1 MNSGFW
7 VFNLHPEIWS
17 GAIPLSRLLNIQAA
31 AWQSFVSLLNG
42 PWLLLERFSSVKFSR
57 VKDKELN
64 WVHFIRWED
73 KLGTNK
79 HTNITNALISFEV
92 QINSQKKLKDKSRLT
107 GEKSSLDFHFM
118 ENWEDWIGNLAHVS
132 WSKAL
137 WLKIYFIICI
147 ACSFPSII
155 GSNVL

>member
-17 GAIPLSRLLNIQAA
+17 GAIPLSRLLNIQAE

-64 WVHFIRWED
+64 WVHFILWED

-79 HTNITNALISFEV
+79 HTNITNALISFFRSR
-92 QINSQKKLKDKSRLT
+92 INSQKKLQDKSRLT

-137 WLKIYFIICI
+137 LVENLLYHLYCRLIYEYYWQ
-147 ACSFPSII
+147 
-155 GSNVL
+155 